1 MTGERHILGKSG
13 EFSLDEDK
21 VDDAILAL
29 LRLGLHAEHR
39 AWKGF
44 DWHSMERLHERGLI
58 SNPVGR
64 AKSVW
69 FTDEGLEKS
78 EQLLNQLFGKPS
90 NRP

>member
-1 MTGERHILGKSG
+1 MTDERQISGKSG

-21 VDDAILAL
+21 IDEAVLAL

-44 DWHSMERLHERGLI
+44 DWVSMDRLHEKGFI
-58 SNPVGR
+58 SDPIGK

-69 FTDEGLEKS
+69 FADEGLERS
-78 EQLLNQLFGKPS
+78 EQLLHQLFGKPF
-90 NRP
+90 NQP